1 MKFSLLILSAPYSS
15 QAAGTALRFA
25 ETLLANGHSIYRVFF
40 YQDGT
45 HCGNALNTPPQDQF
59 DITERWSAL
68 AKEHDLDLV
77 LCISSAL
84 KRGILD
90 EREANRYEKPAHN
103 MADGFVLSG
112 LGQWVDAT
120 IESDRCVSF
129 GA

>member
-15 QAAGTALRFA
+15 QAAHSALQFA
-25 ETLLANGHSIYRVFF
+25 EELLKQGHTLYRVFF
-40 YQDGT
+40 YHDGV
-45 HCGNALNTPPQDQF
+45 HCGSKLNTPPQDQF
-59 DITERWSAL
+59 DITQRWSEL
-68 AKEHDLDLV
+68 ASQHQLDLV

-84 KRGILD
+84 KRGVID
-90 EREANRYEKPAHN
+90 AKEAERYEKHASN
-103 MADGFVLSG
+103 IADSFVLSG